1 MSAAYLTIYMLSSIF
16 LIFLLLAPKF
26 KLLPILYYNIRFTMV
41 LWLILLVQTISC
53 FSIAISE
60 GDVMFALYW
69 ILPFLLSCLMLFGS
83 RIKALRG
90 LRQRINDMTIFGFDG
105 VLSLLVLY
113 LFVLI
118 FIYINQRNL
127 LYHPTENNY
136 LDDKIEFNHEE
147 VLIETDKNIKLK
159 SWLIIKDLKKYK
171 TLIFFHG
178 NAGNLF
184 NRVHKLNELNK
195 LDINILII
203 SWRGFSG
210 NPGKPTEKNLYHD
223 AKMSIKWLNNLGINN
238 DKIIL
243 YGESLGTGVA
253 IELGQKD
260 NFNGIIL
267 ESPFTSVAKAAKI
280 YYPYLP
286 VNLLLKDR
294 YDSINKIN
302 KITNPVL
309 IMHGMKDDIVPYGM
323 GVELFQKANQPKYS
337 YFPENDNHMMDF
349 NENLLDTIKV
359 FINNN

>member
-1 MSAAYLTIYMLSSIF
+1 MKYIYLSI
-16 LIFLLLAPKF
+16 
-26 KLLPILYYNIRFTMV
+26 
-41 LWLILLVQTISC
+41 
-53 FSIAISE
+53 
-60 GDVMFALYW
+60 
-69 ILPFLLSCLMLFGS
+69 
-83 RIKALRG
+83 
-90 LRQRINDMTIFGFDG
+90 
-105 VLSLLVLY
+105 LSLLVLY
-113 LFVLI
+113 LLVLI

-147 VLIETDKNIKLK
+147 VLIETEKNIKLK
-159 SWLIIKDLKKYK
+159 SWLIKKDFKKFK

-210 NPGKPTEKNLYHD
+210 NSGKPTEKNLYYD

-238 DKIIL
+238 NKIIL

-253 IELGQKD
+253 VELGQKD
-260 NFNGIIL
+260 NFNSIIL
-267 ESPFTSVAKAAKI
+267 ESPFTSIAKAAKI

-286 VNLLLKDR
+286 INLLLKDR
-294 YDSINKIN
+294 YDSIDKIN

-309 IMHGMKDDIVPYGM
+309 IMHGMKDNIVPYEM